1 MKHPRDVILDRH
13 RHAEPR
19 LNAVRSAVLSQLQ
32 SQHANPDS
40 PAEENRGFVLAQVA
54 TAFWRELILPCRRT
68 WIGLA
73 AIWVFLAVVNFQIRP
88 PQQAQLAS
96 VSVNALTPEIRA
108 QLILQ
113 NELRVSLLKSDMT
126 QPEEN
131 KDDRPSG
138 KLRSAIRREWMAA

>member
-19 LNAVRSAVLSQLQ
+19 LNAVRSAVLSLSQTQHPKPDPPLEKNQ
-32 SQHANPDS
+32 S
-40 PAEENRGFVLAQVA
+40 FVLAQIA
-54 TAFWRELILPCRRT
+54 TALWRELILPCRRI

-88 PQQAQLAS
+88 PQQAQFAS

-108 QLILQ
+108 QLIRQ
-113 NELRVSLLKSDMT
+113 YELRVSLLESDIT